1 MAKSKK
7 PESKQKP
14 EKPEKPE
21 KPDEKKVDEDWKEEV
36 REEREVAHET
46 QGQEQPPQRGP
57 LPMPNFSFLVT
68 SLAMQ
73 VLMSFGEIPSP
84 VTGKP
89 NLDLEQAKHGIDT
102 LGVLEEKT
110 RGNLTEEEDNLL
122 QTTLYDLRVRY
133 VSLSSSG
140 ASPRPS

>member
-7 PESKQKP
+7 PERKQKP
-14 EKPEKPE
+14 EKP
-21 KPDEKKVDEDWKEEV
+21 DGKKVDEDWKEDV
-36 REEREVAHET
+36 RSEREAAHKTEE
-46 QGQEQPPQRGP
+46 QEQPPQRGP
-57 LPMPNFSFLVT
+57 LPMPDFSFLVT

-110 RGNLTEEEDNLL
+110 RGNLTEEEGNLL

-140 ASPRPS
+140 ASPQPS

>member
-7 PESKQKP
+7 PERKQKP
-14 EKPEKPE
+14 EKT
-21 KPDEKKVDEDWKEEV
+21 DRKKVDEDWKEEV
-36 REEREVAHET
+36 RRERETAHKAQE
-46 QGQEQPPQRGP
+46 QEQPPRRGP
-57 LPMPNFSFLVT
+57 LPRPDFSFLVT

-84 VTGKP
+84 VTGQP

-110 RGNLTEEEDNLL
+110 KGNLTEEESNLL
-122 QTTLYDLRVRY
+122 QTTLYDLRLLY

-140 ASPRPS
+140 ASTRPS